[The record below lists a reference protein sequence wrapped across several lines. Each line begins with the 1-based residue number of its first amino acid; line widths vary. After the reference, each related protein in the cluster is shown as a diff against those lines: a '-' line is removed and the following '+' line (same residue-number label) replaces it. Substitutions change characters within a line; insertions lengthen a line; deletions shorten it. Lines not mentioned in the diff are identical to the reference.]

1 MVYNGGAGMI
11 GSGIRTALNSGDRV
25 AAWYEIRYASNRE
38 RNNGVQN
45 RRVDESD
52 LFWSVW

>member
-45 RRVDESD
+45 RRVGESD
-52 LFWSVW
+52 LFWSV